1 MYARLVEIEN
11 IDASKREEAV
21 QNLRERVIPA
31 LKELNGFADFISLAD
46 EQNSRARSIVL
57 WETKEDAE
65 EAERQ
70 MGSRREEMV
79 SQLGATV
86 RSADLYEAP
95 IVEVN
100 AGVHARARKRSGP
113 LSGPASLLVSIERS

>member
-11 IDASKREEAV
+11 IDASKREEAL

-31 LKELNGFADFISLAD
+31 LQELHGFAGFISLAD
-46 EQNSRARSIVL
+46 AENSRARSIVL
-57 WETKEDAE
+57 WESKEDAE

-79 SQLGATV
+79 RQLGATV

-95 IVEVN
+95 IVELR
-100 AGVHARARKRSGP
+100 AGVHA
-113 LSGPASLLVSIERS
+113 

>member
-11 IDASKREEAV
+11 MDPSRREEAV
-21 QNLRERVIPA
+21 QGLRERVIPS
-31 LKELNGFADFISLAD
+31 LQELNGFAGFISLAD
-46 EQNSRARSIVL
+46 EANSRARSIVL

-95 IVEVN
+95 IVEVR
-100 AGVHARARKRSGP
+100 AGVHA
-113 LSGPASLLVSIERS
+113 

>member
-1 MYARLVEIEN
+1 MYGRLVEIEN
-11 IDASKREEAV
+11 IDPSRRDEAV

-31 LKELNGFADFISLAD
+31 LKEMNGFAGFISLAD
-46 EQNSRARSIVL
+46 EKNSRARSIVL

-79 SQLGATV
+79 RQLGATV

-95 IVEVN
+95 IVEVT
-100 AGVHARARKRSGP
+100 AGVHA
-113 LSGPASLLVSIERS
+113 

>member
-1 MYARLVEIEN
+1 MYARLVEIEG
-11 IDASKREEAV
+11 IDASRREEAV

-31 LKELNGFADFISLAD
+31 LQELNGFAGFISLAD
-46 EQNSRARSIVL
+46 EANSRARSIVL

-65 EAERQ
+65 EAENQ

-79 SQLGATV
+79 RQLGATV

-95 IVEVN
+95 IIEVR
-100 AGVHARARKRSGP
+100 AGVHA
-113 LSGPASLLVSIERS
+113 

>member
-11 IDASKREEAV
+11 IDPSKREEALT
-21 QNLRERVIPA
+21 NIRETVIPA
-31 LKELNGFADFISLAD
+31 LKELEGFAGFISLAD
-46 EQNSRARSIVL
+46 EDNHRARSVVL
-57 WETKEDAE
+57 WETRENAE

-79 SQLGATV
+79 SRMGATV

-95 IVEVN
+95 IVEVS
-100 AGVHARARKRSGP
+100 AGVHA
-113 LSGPASLLVSIERS
+113 